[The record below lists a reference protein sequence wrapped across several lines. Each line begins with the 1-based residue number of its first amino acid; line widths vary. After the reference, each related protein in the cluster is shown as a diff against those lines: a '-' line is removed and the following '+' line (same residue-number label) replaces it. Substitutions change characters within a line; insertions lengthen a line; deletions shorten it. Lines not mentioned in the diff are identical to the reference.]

1 MPLGEES
8 AVYEFGAPNDKT
20 SLLYGTGI
28 DKCGNRLISLS
39 DKEGNPNN
47 MTNFEF
53 ISYQNKFEFT
63 LSSYA
68 SAGIV
73 HEQEMMLTVT
83 LEEYPDVPATTI
95 PFTVQYREY

>member
-1 MPLGEES
+1 MPLGEDS

-68 SAGIV
+68 
-73 HEQEMMLTVT
+73 
-83 LEEYPDVPATTI
+83 
-95 PFTVQYREY
+95 